1 MKKIKVEGLTFEQIA
16 QVTLLIRDA
25 NAAQLQKI
33 IEACQ
38 MRLQ

>member
-16 QVTLLIRDA
+16 QVTLLIRGA